1 MKPARASFAERQWLK
16 NLGGLAM
23 TTAADLL
30 RQKSPV
36 TFTVDPESPVL
47 EAVRQMADHSIGAL
61 LVMKGDQLV
70 GIVSERDYARKVA
83 LMRRSSSE
91 TPVWQIMA
99 TPVITVTPGQTVRD
113 CMELMTENRVR
124 HLPVVEAGQVLGV
137 LSIGDCVRYIVEE
150 QQRTIEHL
158 QSYIHG

>member
-1 MKPARASFAERQWLK
+1 
-16 NLGGLAM
+16 M

-30 RQKSPV
+30 RQKSPA
-36 TFTVDPESPVL
+36 TYTIESEAPVL
-47 EAVRQMADHSIGAL
+47 EAVRLMADHAIGAL
-61 LVMKGDQLV
+61 LVMNGDQLA
-70 GIVSERDYARKVA
+70 GIISERDYARKVA
-83 LMRRSSSE
+83 LLGRSSSE

-99 TPVITVTPGQTVRD
+99 SPVITVTPDQTVRD
-113 CMELMTENRVR
+113 CMELMTNNRVR
-124 HLPVVEAGQVLGV
+124 HLPVVEEGRVLGV